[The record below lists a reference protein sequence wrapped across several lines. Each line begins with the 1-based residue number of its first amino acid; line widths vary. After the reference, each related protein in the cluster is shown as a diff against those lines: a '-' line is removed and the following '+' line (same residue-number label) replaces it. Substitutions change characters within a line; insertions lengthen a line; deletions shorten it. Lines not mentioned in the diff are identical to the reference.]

1 MQRQE
6 VETLLQQLKAEIE
19 TLKKKVAKL
28 EKKTAG
34 DWDDWESEEQ
44 DAETENA

>member
-19 TLKKKVAKL
+19 TLKKKVATL
-28 EKKTAG
+28 EKKSAG
-34 DWDDWESEEQ
+34 DWDDWESEDEQ
-44 DAETENA
+44 NDERE